1 MNTPA
6 LSKSVKILFLFFLAI
21 GALVIAKP
29 FLVPL
34 TFAGLLSMLFLPL
47 CARMERKGW
56 HRGLA
61 AVLCLLLFVAALAGI
76 IALLGWQLSG
86 LAEDISKAKGNIT
99 GQLNKLKEYI
109 SNTLGVSQQ
118 QQQEL
123 MKKQQSSA
131 GGGAGKAVAAILSG
145 IGGVLA
151 NTLLVLVY
159 TFLLLYFRTRIKEF
173 VLKLTPTDERYKAK
187 KIMQDSR
194 QVSQKYLT
202 GMAMMIGCL
211 WVLYGIGFSIVG
223 VKHALFF
230 AMLCGILE
238 IIPFVGNLTGTA
250 LTVLMAFT
258 QGGGT
263 SMVLGVVAVYA
274 VVQFVQTYLLEPLVV
289 GSEVNINPLFTIMG
303 LVLGELIWGIPGMIL
318 AIPIMGITKIICD
331 NIEPLKPFGFLL
343 GEDKKEKGNSGF
355 LDKIKGLF
363 SKS

>member
-1 MNTPA
+1 MTTPG
-6 LSKSVKILFLFFLAI
+6 LSKSIKVLLLLFL
-21 GALVIAKP
+21 VIAAVVLAKP

-47 CARMERKGW
+47 SAKLERKGW
-56 HRGLA
+56 HRGIA
-61 AVLCLLLFVAALAGI
+61 ALVCLLLFVAALAGI
-76 IALLGWQLSG
+76 LTLLGWQLSG

-99 GQLNKLKEYI
+99 SQLDKLKEYV
-109 SNTLGVSQQ
+109 SNTIGISQQ
-118 QQQEL
+118 KQQEL
-123 MKKQQSSA
+123 IKKQQSSA
-131 GGGAGKAVAAILSG
+131 GSNGGQAVTAVLSG
-145 IGGVLA
+145 LGGTLA

-173 VLKLTPTDERYKAK
+173 ILKLTPIDERYKAK

-194 QVSQKYLT
+194 KVSQKYLT

-211 WVLYGIGFSIVG
+211 WVLYGIGFSIAG

-230 AMLCGILE
+230 AMLCGVLE

-258 QGGGT
+258 QGGGS

-318 AIPIMGITKIICD
+318 AIPIMGIAKIICD
-331 NIEPLKPFGFLL
+331 NIEPLKPFGYLL
-343 GEDKKEKGNSGF
+343 GEDKKEKGSSGF
-355 LDKIKGLF
+355 LAKVKKLF
-363 SKS
+363 AKS